1 MSTDLYPKNAPYQVF
16 FDVETTGLYPHL
28 GDRVCEV
35 GIVIAQGDQILETYA
50 SLVNPLRPMSA
61 GATAVNGLSDEMLRH
76 QPTFAE
82 IADEVIRR
90 LHGQIVVCHNAPFD
104 LGFLQSEL
112 ARLRRAWQPHQIIDT
127 LQLARKYFH
136 FASNSLSAV
145 ASALGIVVQD
155 AHRALGDALTTYRVF
170 CYFQQQ
176 LGGQSDLSVSVPWQA
191 AREASFERQR
201 DVALPPTLRQA
212 LDTQS
217 DLEILY
223 QDARGNLTRRRIRP
237 TQILSDSGTVYVVAY
252 CHLRSEERSFRLDRM
267 KILSNGDDDGI

>member
-1 MSTDLYPKNAPYQVF
+1 MSTDLFPKTAPYQVF
-16 FDVETTGLYPHL
+16 FDVETTGLYPNL

-35 GIVIAQGDQILETYA
+35 GIVVAQGEQILETYA
-50 SLVNPLRPMSA
+50 ALVNPLRPISPNA
-61 GATAVNGLSDEMLRH
+61 AAVNGLNDEILRH

-90 LHGQIVVCHNAPFD
+90 LHGQVVVCHNAPFD

-112 ARLRRAWQPHQIIDT
+112 ARLGRAWQPHQIIDT

-176 LGGQSDLSVSVPWQA
+176 LGGKSDLSTSIPWQT
-191 AREASFERQR
+191 ARKPGFGLQG
-201 DVALPPTLRQA
+201 DVELPPLLRKA

-223 QDARGNLTRRRIRP
+223 RDGSGNLTRRRIRP
-237 TQILSDSGTVYVVAY
+237 TQILSGFGTVYVVAY
-252 CHLRSEERSFRLDRM
+252 CHLRGEERSFRLDRM
-267 KILSNGDDDGI
+267 KILSNGGDDGF